1 MSAALVACS
10 SGSSSNNNP
19 PPPTTTIAATSG
31 SSQSATTGT
40 AFANPLVATVT
51 NGGSPVSGAS
61 VTFTAPAS
69 GASGTFTGGA
79 TDTETTDANGKATS
93 TAFTANSTAGTY
105 SVTATVSGASAP
117 ASFSLT
123 NTAPTG
129 PVLADGTY
137 VFQLSGTYGKGLSA
151 SPATPSPYFVA
162 GAFVVSGGVITGGE
176 QDLVDVA
183 NNYHDAINGTGS
195 TITSVNGNIQ
205 IVLTTCNGGA
215 TNCASTDTFVGVA
228 GVETLRASM
237 GSATSGRIIEFD
249 TAATASG
256 TIDLQDPTA
265 AQAAP
270 TGGYIF
276 GVQGWS
282 AGNNPLAITG
292 LLNVSGTSISTTGTV
307 FDLENN
313 GNPFQAQT
321 ITAGTVSGPNA
332 SGRVIFGFTPS
343 NTSFAT
349 INLVGYVVD
358 GTRIRIVEGHD
369 TFFATLGGTA
379 YAQNAASL
387 GVSGNSYV
395 FGMRG
400 ADANGALQAA
410 GVLTL
415 GSTGNVSGTISY
427 NDLSSTVLQPAGP
440 VTAGTYLADAA
451 NPGRVT
457 LTGVTDGVKTFTI
470 ELYVDGNGNALAMT
484 LDTGLDIMQGVAYQQ
499 TSGAT
504 FSGAYAMNA
513 TGNDVSNS
521 EFELD
526 AVGSITTGSGTFAS
540 TASTGVD
547 LNWISGSSGTVAVP
561 AANLPVSGAF
571 TAPSGG
577 VSSGAGNTITGIDV
591 TAAGNSDAFTY
602 YVVDANR
609 VVAIETDLNQLS
621 LVFFEK

>member
-69 GASGTFTGGA
+69 GASGTFGNGTA
-79 TDTETTDANGKATS
+79 TESDTTDASGVATS
-93 TAFTANSTAGTY
+93 SAFTANSTAGAYTV
-105 SVTATVSGASAP
+105 SATVSGATTP

-123 NTAPTG
+123 NNAATG

-137 VFQLSGTYGKGLSA
+137 VFQLSGTYGTGTA
-151 SPATPSPYFVA
+151 VSPAAPSPYYAAGSFTVA
-162 GAFVVSGGVITGGE
+162 SGAITGGE
-176 QDLVDVA
+176 QDFVDFL
-183 NNYHDAINGTGS
+183 NNAHDSINPTGS
-195 TITSVNGNIQ
+195 AITSVNGNIQ
-205 IVLTTCNGGA
+205 IVLTTCNA
-215 TNCASTDTFVGVA
+215 TSCSSTDTKVGVA
-228 GVETLRASM
+228 GVETLHASM

-249 TAATASG
+249 AAATASG

-270 TGGYIF
+270 AGPYIF

-282 AGNNPLAITG
+282 QGKNPLAISG
-292 LLNVSGTSISTTGTV
+292 ILNVSGTSISPTGTV

-321 ITAGTVSGPNA
+321 ITAGTVAGPDN
-332 SGRVIFGFTPS
+332 SGRVIFGFTAS

-349 INLVGYVVD
+349 INLVGYIVD
-358 GTRIRIVEGHD
+358 GNRVRIVEGND
-369 TFFATLGGTA
+369 TFFATTGGTA
-379 YAQNAASL
+379 YAQTGTLTITASTSFVVAL
-387 GVSGNSYV
+387 T
-395 FGMRG
+395 G

-415 GSTGNVSGTISY
+415 NSSNVSGTISY
-427 NDLSSTVLQPAGP
+427 NDLSPTVLQPAGSL
-440 VTAGTYLADAA
+440 TGTYVADGA
-451 NPGRVT
+451 NAGRFT
-457 LTGVTDGVKTFTI
+457 LNSVTDGKKTFTI

-484 LDTGLDIMQGVAYQQ
+484 LDTAQDILQGVAYQQ
-499 TSGAT
+499 ASGPG
-504 FSGAYAMNA
+504 FSGTYAMNA
-513 TGNDVSNS
+513 TGTDKSANES
-521 EFELD
+521 ELD
-526 AVGSITTGSGTFAS
+526 AVGSITTGTNVFGAT
-540 TASTGVD
+540 TGTGVD
-547 LNWISGSSGTVAVP
+547 LNWISGSAGTVGVP
-561 AANLPVSGAF
+561 AANLVVSGAF
-571 TAPSGG
+571 TNPSNG
-577 VSSGAGNTITGIDV
+577 VSTGTGNTITGIDV
-591 TAAGNSDAFTY
+591 TTAANADAFAY

-621 LVFFEK
+621 LVLFEK